1 MKNDHYYMKLA
12 LDLAASAKG
21 KTNPNPLV
29 GAVIVKDGM
38 IVGSGLHRKAGEPH
52 AEVHAFRMAGE
63 HARGATL
70 YVTLEPCSHFGKTP
84 PCANLVKESGVSRV
98 VIAMKDPN
106 PLVAGRGIKLIEDAG
121 IEVEVGIL
129 EEEAAKLNERFIH
142 NMVHHTPFIISKVA
156 MTLDGKIAAY
166 NGHSKWVTGEEA
178 RQKVHYLRNETDA
191 ILVGIGTVLADDPM
205 LTTRIPEGGKNP
217 VRIILDS
224 NLRTP
229 IDAKITDC
237 SEAKTWIF
245 TKEGNNLEKT
255 QILLDKGVEVFPAPY
270 GEEGI
275 DLSFVLNVLF
285 EKGITDVL
293 VEGGGEVNGAFL
305 RAGLINKFL
314 IYVAPKIIGGRHSLT
329 PFTGN
334 DVETMDEALIIDF
347 DSVERVGNDLL
358 ITAYPSK
365 HQDIQNKQNG

>member
-1 MKNDHYYMKLA
+1 MNNDHYFMKLA
-12 LDLAASAKG
+12 LDLAATAKG

-106 PLVAGRGIKLIEDAG
+106 PLVAGRGIRLIEEAG
-121 IEVEVGIL
+121 IEVEVGVL
-129 EEEAAKLNERFIH
+129 EEEARRLNERFIH
-142 NMVHHTPFIISKVA
+142 NMVQKTPFVISKVA
-156 MTLDGKIAAY
+156 MTLDGKLAAY

-178 RQKVHYLRNETDA
+178 RQRVHYLRNEVDA

-217 VRIILDS
+217 VRIIIDS

-229 IDAKITDC
+229 LEAKITDC
-237 SEAKTWIF
+237 SEAQTWIF
-245 TKEGNNLEKT
+245 TRDDVDQEKET
-255 QILLDKGVEVFPAPY
+255 ALLTKGVQVFSAPVKD
-270 GEEGI
+270 EGL
-275 DLSFVLNVLF
+275 DLSFVLKQLL
-285 EKGITDVL
+285 ELGITDVL
-293 VEGGGEVNGAFL
+293 VEGGSEVNGTFL
-305 RAGLINKFL
+305 REGLINKFL
-314 IYVAPKIIGGRHSLT
+314 IYVAPKVLGGRQSLT
-329 PFTGN
+329 PFTGS
-334 DVETMDEALIIDF
+334 DVETMDEAVAVDF
-347 DSVERVGNDLL
+347 DSVEHVGNDLL
-358 ITAYPSK
+358 ITAYPK
-365 HQDIQNKQNG
+365 

>member
-1 MKNDHYYMKLA
+1 MTNDHYFMKLA

-29 GAVIVKDGM
+29 GAVIVNDGM

-52 AEVHAFRMAGE
+52 AEVHAFKMAGE
-63 HARGATL
+63 HAKGATL

-106 PLVAGRGIKLIEDAG
+106 PLVAGRGIKLIEEAG

-129 EEEAAKLNERFIH
+129 EAQAAKLNERFIH
-142 NMVHHTPFIISKVA
+142 NMVHHTPFVISKVA

-166 NGHSKWVTGEEA
+166 NGHSKWVTGDQA

-191 ILVGIGTVLADDPM
+191 ILVGIGTVLADNPM

-217 VRIILDS
+217 IRIVLDS
-224 NLRTP
+224 ELRTP
-229 IDAKITDC
+229 IDANITDC
-237 SEAKTWIF
+237 SEAETWIF
-245 TKEGNNLEKT
+245 AKEESDQKKANELVA
-255 QILLDKGVEVFPAPY
+255 KGVQVFFVPQNDD
-270 GEEGI
+270 GL
-275 DLSFVLNVLF
+275 DLLSILKILF

-293 VEGGGEVNGAFL
+293 VEGGSEVNGAFL
-305 RAGLINKFL
+305 RAGLIQKYL
-314 IYVAPKIIGGRHSLT
+314 IYVAP
-329 PFTGN
+329 
-334 DVETMDEALIIDF
+334 
-347 DSVERVGNDLL
+347 
-358 ITAYPSK
+358 
-365 HQDIQNKQNG
+365 